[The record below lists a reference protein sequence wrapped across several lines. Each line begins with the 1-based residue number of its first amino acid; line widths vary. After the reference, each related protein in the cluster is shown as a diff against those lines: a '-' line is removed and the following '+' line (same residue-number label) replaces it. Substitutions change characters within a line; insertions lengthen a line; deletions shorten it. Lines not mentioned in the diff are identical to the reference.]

1 MALHVLPRGK
11 TLGEEERKRKEL
23 RLRDKRKMRVRFKTW
38 QLQLKKKQGKIIE
51 GWGLWKERKEK
62 KLSKEAS
69 K

>member
-38 QLQLKKKQGKIIE
+38 QLQLKKKQGKNIE